1 MEKTI
6 DNLRNEHELIDI
18 FYNLTSIPSPS
29 LHEEKVIEWVKSF
42 CQKENLNF
50 STDNYNNVI
59 IKLPANDVSK
69 PIMALS
75 AHMDVVGDDTPVYP
89 TLDGDFIHA
98 QGRTLGGD
106 DKFGMSA
113 SLKLLKDIK
122 NSDLKHGGLEVVFTR
137 DEENGMSGIKH
148 FDFNNLNS
156 KYVIV
161 CDADEFGVLQISG
174 ASYCNGHIEI
184 NCKGGHSGIEIA
196 DKTKPNAAKLI
207 AELCNNIPQGVYYE
221 DETGVVT
228 SINLGGIKAGD
239 VKVTNVLNPYAEAT
253 YSIRS
258 ADLSKENELI
268 DNVMKIVDE
277 FNEKYKGIA
286 KADAIFKQKMPAFE
300 KSNDTYI
307 PEIFEKTA
315 KKLGIKYEIN
325 SFHAGA
331 ETHIYCQHK
340 NANGETF
347 IPYLMGLANL
357 YNMHSADEKIDYK
370 SFLKGY
376 ELLKEF
382 FFEFNK

>member
-1 MEKTI
+1 MEK
-6 DNLRNEHELIDI
+6 LRKENELIDI

-29 LHEEKVIEWVKSF
+29 LDEEKVVDWVRDF
-42 CQKENLNF
+42 CKKENLDF
-50 STDNYNNVI
+50 LTDSYNNVV
-59 IKLPANDVSK
+59 IKLPATDNSK

-75 AHMDVVGDDTPVYP
+75 SHMDVVGDDSPVIP

-98 QGRTLGGD
+98 NGRTLGGD

-113 SLKLLKDIK
+113 ALKLLKDIK

-137 DEENGMSGIKH
+137 DEESGMSGIKN

-161 CDADEFGVLQISG
+161 CDADIFGVLQDAG
-174 ASYCNGHIEI
+174 ASYCNGHVEI
-184 NCKGGHSGIEIA
+184 SCKGGHSGIEIA

-207 AELCNNIPQGVYYE
+207 AELCNTIPQGVYYQ
-221 DETGVVT
+221 DKTGVVT
-228 SINLGGIKAGD
+228 SINLGGIKGGELS
-239 VKVTNVLNPYAEAT
+239 VTNVLNPYAEAT

-258 ADLSKENELI
+258 SDLKKENELI
-268 DNVMKIVDE
+268 DKIQIIVSE
-277 FNEKYKGIA
+277 FNKKYEGIA
-286 KADAIFKQKMPAFE
+286 KANAVFKQKMPAFE
-300 KSNDTYI
+300 RSNDRYI
-307 PEIFEKTA
+307 PEVFERTA
-315 KKLGIKYEIN
+315 KKLGIKYEIS

-340 NANGETF
+340 NAKGETF
-347 IPYLMGLANL
+347 IPFLMGLADL
-357 YNMHSADEKIDYK
+357 YNMHSAEEKIDYK

>member
-1 MEKTI
+1 ME
-6 DNLRNEHELIDI
+6 NLRKEHELIDI

-29 LHEEKVIEWVKSF
+29 LHEEKVVEWVKEF
-42 CQKENLNF
+42 CKKEHLDVI
-50 STDNYNNVI
+50 TDSYNNVV
-59 IKLPANDVSK
+59 IKLPATDNSK

-75 AHMDVVGDDTPVYP
+75 SHMDVVGDDSPVTP

-98 QGRTLGGD
+98 NGRTLGGD

-113 SLKLLKDIK
+113 ALKLLKDTK
-122 NSDLKHGGLEVVFTR
+122 NSDMKHGGLEVVFTR
-137 DEENGMSGIKH
+137 DEENGMTGIKN

-161 CDADEFGVLQISG
+161 CDADIFGVLQISG

-184 NCKGGHSGIEIA
+184 TCKGGHSGIEIA
-196 DKTKPNAAKLI
+196 DKTKPNAAKLM
-207 AELCNNIPQGVYYE
+207 AELCNEIPQGVYYS

-228 SINLGGIKAGD
+228 SINLGGIKGGD
-239 VKVTNVLNPYAEAT
+239 LSVTNVLNPYAEAT

-258 ADLSKENELI
+258 SDLSKENELI
-268 DNVMKIVDE
+268 EKIYKIVEE
-277 FNEKYKGIA
+277 FNKKYDGIA
-286 KADAIFKQKMPAFE
+286 KANALFKQKMPAFE

-307 PEIFEKTA
+307 PEVFEKAA
-315 KKLGIKYEIN
+315 KKLNIKYEIS

-340 NANGETF
+340 NAKGETF
-347 IPYLMGLANL
+347 IPFLMGLADL

>member
-1 MEKTI
+1 MEK
-6 DNLRNEHELIDI
+6 LRKEHELIDI

-29 LHEEKVIEWVKSF
+29 LHEEKVVDWVRDF
-42 CQKENLNF
+42 CKKENLDF
-50 STDNYNNVI
+50 LTDSYNNVV
-59 IKLPANDVSK
+59 IKLPATDPTK

-75 AHMDVVGDDTPVYP
+75 SHMDVVGDDSPVVP

-98 QGRTLGGD
+98 NGRTLGGD

-113 SLKLLKDIK
+113 ALKLLKDVK
-122 NSDLKHGGLEVVFTR
+122 TSDLKHGGLEVVFTR
-137 DEENGMSGIKH
+137 DEESGMSGIKN

-161 CDADEFGVLQISG
+161 CDADIFGVLQDAG
-174 ASYCNGHIEI
+174 ASYCNGHVEI
-184 NCKGGHSGIEIA
+184 SCKGGHSGIEIA

-207 AELCNNIPQGVYYE
+207 AELCNEIPQGVYYQ

-228 SINLGGIKAGD
+228 SINLGGIKGGEL
-239 VKVTNVLNPYAEAT
+239 KVTNVLNPYAEAT

-258 ADLSKENELI
+258 SDLKKENELI
-268 DNVMKIVDE
+268 AKIQDIVAD
-277 FNEKYKGIA
+277 FNKKYDGIA
-286 KADAIFKQKMPAFE
+286 KANAVFKQKMPAFE
-300 KSNDTYI
+300 RSNDRYI
-307 PEIFEKTA
+307 PEVFERTA
-315 KKLGIKYEIN
+315 KKLGIKYEIS

-340 NANGETF
+340 NAKGETF
-347 IPYLMGLANL
+347 IPFLMGLADL

-376 ELLKEF
+376 DLLKGF

>member
-1 MEKTI
+1 ME
-6 DNLRNEHELIDI
+6 NLRKKHELIDI

-29 LHEEKVIEWVKSF
+29 LHEEKVVEWVREF
-42 CQKENLNF
+42 CKKENLNF
-50 STDNYNNVI
+50 ITDSYNNVI
-59 IKLPANDVSK
+59 IKLPATDTTK
-69 PIMALS
+69 PMMALS
-75 AHMDVVGDDTPVYP
+75 SHMDVVGDDSPITPI
-89 TLDGDFIHA
+89 LDGDFIHA
-98 QGRTLGGD
+98 NNRTLGGD

-113 SLKLLKDIK
+113 ALKLLKDTK
-122 NSDLKHGGLEVVFTR
+122 NSDMKHGGLEVVFTR
-137 DEENGMSGIKH
+137 DEENGMSGIH
-148 FDFNNLNS
+148 NFDFNNLES

-161 CDADEFGVLQISG
+161 CDADEFGVLQVSG

-207 AELCNNIPQGVYYE
+207 AELCNNIPQGVYYA

-239 VKVTNVLNPYAEAT
+239 IKVTNVLNPHAEAS

-258 ADLSKENELI
+258 ADLTKENELI
-268 DNVMKIVDE
+268 EKVMKIVEE
-277 FNEKYKGIA
+277 FNKKHDGIA
-286 KADAIFKQKMPAFE
+286 KADALFKQKMPAFE

-307 PEIFEKTA
+307 PEVFEKAA
-315 KKLGIKYEIN
+315 KTLGVKYEIN

-340 NANGETF
+340 NSKGETF
-347 IPYLMGLANL
+347 IPFLMGLADL

-376 ELLKEF
+376 DLLKEF
-382 FFEFNK
+382 FFQFNK

>member
-1 MEKTI
+1 MEK
-6 DNLRNEHELIDI
+6 LRKEYELIDI

-29 LHEEKVIEWVKSF
+29 LHEEKVVEWVKDF
-42 CQKENLNF
+42 CKKEQLDVT
-50 STDNYNNVI
+50 TDDYNNVI
-59 IKLPANDVSK
+59 IKLPATDESK

-75 AHMDVVGDDTPVYP
+75 SHMDVVGDDSPVNP
-89 TLDGDFIHA
+89 TLDGVFIHA

-113 SLKLLKDIK
+113 ALKLLKDIK
-122 NSDLKHGGLEVVFTR
+122 NSDLKHGGLEIVFTR
-137 DEENGMSGIKH
+137 DEENGMSGIKN
-148 FDFNNLNS
+148 FDFSKLNS

-161 CDADEFGVLQISG
+161 CDADEFGVLQVSG

-184 NCKGGHSGIEIA
+184 TCKGGHSGIEIS

-207 AELCNNIPQGVYYE
+207 AELCNDIPQGVYYE

-228 SINLGGIKAGD
+228 SINLGGIKGGD
-239 VKVTNVLNPYAEAT
+239 LNVTNVLNPYAEAT

-268 DNVMKIVDE
+268 DKIMKIVE
-277 FNEKYKGIA
+277 QFNKKYEGIA
-286 KADAIFKQKMPAFE
+286 KANAEFKQKMPAFE

-307 PEIFEKTA
+307 PEIFEKAA
-315 KKLGIKYEIN
+315 KKLGVKYVIN
-325 SFHAGA
+325 SIHAGA

-340 NANGETF
+340 NSKGEKF
-347 IPYLMGLANL
+347 IPFLMGLANL

-370 SFLKGY
+370 SFLKVY

-382 FFEFNK
+382 FIDFNK

>member
-1 MEKTI
+1 ME
-6 DNLRNEHELIDI
+6 NLRKQEELIDI

-29 LHEEKVIEWVKSF
+29 LHEEKVVEWVKDF
-42 CQKENLNF
+42 CKNENLNVM
-50 STDNYNNVI
+50 TDDYNNVI
-59 IKLPANDVSK
+59 IKLPATDNTK
-69 PIMALS
+69 PLLAIS
-75 AHMDVVGDDTPVYP
+75 SHMDVVGDDSPVTPI
-89 TLDGDFIHA
+89 LDGDFIHA
-98 QGRTLGGD
+98 NGRTLGGD

-113 SLKLLKDIK
+113 ALKLLKDVK

-137 DEENGMSGIKH
+137 DEENGMSGIKN

-161 CDADEFGVLQISG
+161 CDADEFGVLQVSG
-174 ASYCNGHIEI
+174 ASYCIGHVEI

-196 DKTKPNAAKLI
+196 DKTKPNAAKLM
-207 AELCNNIPQGVYYE
+207 AELCNEIPQGVYYE

-239 VKVTNVLNPYAEAT
+239 LNVTNVLNPHAEAT

-268 DNVMKIVDE
+268 DKIQKIIE
-277 FNEKYKGIA
+277 KFNNKYEGIA
-286 KADAIFKQKMPAFE
+286 KATGTFKQKMPAFE

-307 PEIFEKTA
+307 PEVFEKAA
-315 KKLGIKYEIN
+315 KKLGVKYLIN

-331 ETHIYCQHK
+331 ETHIYCQYK
-340 NANGETF
+340 NAKGETF
-347 IPYLMGLANL
+347 IPFLMGLANL

-376 ELLKEF
+376 ELLREF
-382 FFEFNK
+382 FLEFNK

>member
-1 MEKTI
+1 MEK
-6 DNLRNEHELIDI
+6 LRKENELIDI

-29 LHEEKVIEWVKSF
+29 LHEEKVVDWVRDF
-42 CQKENLNF
+42 CKKEGLNF
-50 STDNYNNVI
+50 MTDSYNNVVI
-59 IKLPANDVSK
+59 MLPATDSTK
-69 PIMALS
+69 PMMALS
-75 AHMDVVGDDTPVYP
+75 SHMDVVGDDSPVTPI
-89 TLDGDFIHA
+89 LDGDFIHA
-98 QGRTLGGD
+98 NNRTLGGD

-113 SLKLLKDIK
+113 ALKLLKDTK
-122 NSDLKHGGLEVVFTR
+122 NSDMKHGGLEVVFTR
-137 DEENGMSGIKH
+137 DEENGMSGIH
-148 FDFNNLNS
+148 NFDFNNLDS

-161 CDADEFGVLQISG
+161 CDADEFGVLQVSG

-184 NCKGGHSGIEIA
+184 DCKGGHSGIEIA

-207 AELCNNIPQGVYYE
+207 AELCNNIPQGVYYA

-239 VKVTNVLNPYAEAT
+239 IKVTNVLNPHAEAS

-258 ADLSKENELI
+258 ADLAKENELI
-268 DNVMKIVDE
+268 DKVMKIVDE
-277 FNEKYKGIA
+277 FNKKYEGIA
-286 KADAIFKQKMPAFE
+286 KADAVFKQKMPAFE

-307 PEIFEKTA
+307 PEVFEKAA
-315 KKLGIKYEIN
+315 KKLGVKYEIN

-340 NANGETF
+340 NAKGETF
-347 IPYLMGLANL
+347 IPFLLGLADL

-382 FFEFNK
+382 FFQFNK

>member
-1 MEKTI
+1 MEK
-6 DNLRNEHELIDI
+6 LRKKEELIDI

-29 LHEEKVIEWVKSF
+29 LHEEKVVEWVREF
-42 CQKENLNF
+42 CKKENLNF
-50 STDNYNNVI
+50 MTDDYNNVI
-59 IKLPANDVSK
+59 IKLPATDETK
-69 PIMALS
+69 PLMALS
-75 AHMDVVGDDTPVYP
+75 SHMDVVGDDSPVVP
-89 TLDGDFIHA
+89 IIDGDYIHA
-98 QGRTLGGD
+98 NNRTLGGD

-113 SLKLLKDIK
+113 ALKLLKDTK
-122 NSDLKHGGLEVVFTR
+122 NSDMKHGGLEVVFTR
-137 DEENGMSGIKH
+137 DEENGMSGIKN
-148 FDFNNLNS
+148 FNFNNLNA

-161 CDADEFGVLQISG
+161 CDADEFGVLQVSG

-196 DKTKPNAAKLI
+196 DKTKPNAAKLM
-207 AELCNNIPQGVYYE
+207 AELCNNIPQGVCYE

-239 VKVTNVLNPYAEAT
+239 INVTNVLNPYAEAT

-258 ADLSKENELI
+258 ANLAKEKELI
-268 DNVMKIVDE
+268 DKIQKIIEE

-286 KADAIFKQKMPAFE
+286 KATGTFKQKIPAFE
-300 KSNDTYI
+300 KSTDTYI
-307 PEIFEKTA
+307 PNVFERAA
-315 KKLGIKYEIN
+315 KKLGVKYLIN

-340 NANGETF
+340 NAKGETF
-347 IPYLMGLANL
+347 IPFLMGLADL

-376 ELLKEF
+376 DLLKEF
-382 FFEFNK
+382 FLEFNK